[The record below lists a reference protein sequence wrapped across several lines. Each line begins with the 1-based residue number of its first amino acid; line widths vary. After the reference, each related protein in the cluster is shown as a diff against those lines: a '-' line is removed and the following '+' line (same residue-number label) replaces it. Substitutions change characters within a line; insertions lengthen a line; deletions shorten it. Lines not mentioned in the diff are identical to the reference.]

1 MIGTWFKRLNC
12 RGSCLLTVIDGVAPA
27 DLTHI
32 LSIAE
37 DDIIEPE
44 GTAEDAVR
52 IEHKFIASLEKAL
65 D

>member
-1 MIGTWFKRLNC
+1 MQIPHATDLYC
-12 RGSCLLTVIDGVAPA
+12 RVIDGVAPA

-52 IEHKFIASLEKAL
+52 IEHEFIASLEKAL